1 MTKSIGCVSATP
13 QAPKKSGGLSPK
25 RKGYEFER
33 SCVNYMREAGLAC
46 RRVPLSGAGEEKG
59 DICITTGWGE
69 VLRCELKRRKC
80 LPEWIVKAL
89 GDHRVMIMREDRG
102 DALAVVRLS
111 DLRDWIQC
119 R

>member
-1 MTKSIGCVSATP
+1 M
-13 QAPKKSGGLSPK
+13 SGGLSPK

-33 SCVNYMREAGLAC
+33 SCVNYMREAGLHC

-119 R
+119 K

>member
-1 MTKSIGCVSATP
+1 M
-13 QAPKKSGGLSPK
+13 SGGLSPK

-33 SCVNYMREAGLAC
+33 STVNYMKEAGLLC

-59 DICITTGWGE
+59 DICITTGWGQ

-80 LPEWIVKAL
+80 LPEWIVSAL
-89 GDHRVMIMREDRG
+89 GTHDVMIMREDRG
-102 DALAVVRLS
+102 QALAVVRLS

-119 R
+119 K